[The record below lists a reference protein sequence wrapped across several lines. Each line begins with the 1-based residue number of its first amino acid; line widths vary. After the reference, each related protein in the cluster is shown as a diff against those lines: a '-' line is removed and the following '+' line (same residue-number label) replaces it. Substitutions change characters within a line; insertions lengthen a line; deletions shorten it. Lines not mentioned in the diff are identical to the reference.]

1 MQLFFFK
8 LFSRLPLSVLYCL
21 ANGLYWL
28 AFYVFKYRRK
38 VVYHNLHCSFPEKNE
53 AEIHQL
59 AKAFYRNLA
68 DIIVESIKAISID
81 QEEIRQRVH
90 FTNPETA
97 RHYYTHSQPF
107 LLMTAHQCNWEW
119 VLLSGSL
126 LQVPVDA
133 VYKPLHNPFFDQLML
148 NIRTRFD
155 AFAIPMQRL
164 FRENIQRKD
173 LPRMICMVAAQMP
186 SPEHAYWTPFL
197 HQETGFYT
205 GTERIARRFN
215 YPVLFLSVRRIQ
227 RGFYEATFHKLA
239 EPPYEALPLNMLTE
253 QYVRALEKNI
263 LAHPEGWLWSHKR
276 WKHQRKIATEERM

>member
-1 MQLFFFK
+1 MLFFR
-8 LFSRLPLSVLYCL
+8 LLSRLPLSLLYL
-21 ANGLYWL
+21 VANGLYWL
-28 AFYVFKYRRK
+28 AFYAFKYRRQ
-38 VVYHNLHCSFPEKNE
+38 VVYRNMSRSFPEKNE
-53 AEIHQL
+53 AEIHRL

-68 DIIVESIKAISID
+68 DIMVESIKAITISR
-81 QEEIRQRVH
+81 EEIRQRVR

-97 RHYYTHSQPF
+97 QHYHTHSHPF

-148 NIRTRFD
+148 TIRTRFD

-173 LPRMICMVAAQMP
+173 IPRMICMVADQMP
-186 SPEHAYWTPFL
+186 SPEHAYWTTFM

-215 YPVLFLSVRRIQ
+215 YPVLFLSVRRIR
-227 RGFYEATFHKLA
+227 RGYYEATFHKLA
-239 EPPYEALPLNMLTE
+239 EPPYETLSLNTLTE
-253 QYVRALEKNI
+253 RYVRALEKNI

-276 WKHQRKIATEERM
+276 WKHQRTMATEEKTG